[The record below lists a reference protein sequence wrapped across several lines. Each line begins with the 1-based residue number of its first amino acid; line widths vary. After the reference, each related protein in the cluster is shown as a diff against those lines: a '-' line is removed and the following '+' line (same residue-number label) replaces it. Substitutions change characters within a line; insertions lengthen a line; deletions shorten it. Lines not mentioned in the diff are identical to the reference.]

1 MKLRH
6 ATLFAMAAALS
17 INAATVMAQG
27 SDSTRRV
34 RSTTRIPV
42 TKESPGEVTLPRVD
56 TVMVYRTDTVTVYRT
71 DTLTVTRVDT
81 LRVEPTPPPV
91 AVVPQ
96 VLRQI
101 GGFYFGLAGGAALPT
116 GDLDNG
122 QTGSFHIDV
131 PFGFDPIGSPIGVR
145 FDAGYSRFDTQSQF
159 ESLASSPAI
168 MHFGGDLKLRLPVLS
183 QYASRFSVYGVGGA
197 SYNRF
202 KDIVEVGDGGISIG
216 DQIGVGGASPTVT
229 DDSWH
234 SKWGWNA
241 GGGLQFGWGRTNLFV
256 ESRLIKFKNR
266 VDINQVPLVLGLTWY

>member
-101 GGFYFGLAGGAALPT
+101 GGFVSASLAAPRCRRVISITVRRAAS
-116 GDLDNG
+116 N
-122 QTGSFHIDV
+122 IDV

-159 ESLASSPAI
+159 ESPRQQPGDHALRRRPEAPASSAE
-168 MHFGGDLKLRLPVLS
+168 PVCVAL
-183 QYASRFSVYGVGGA
+183 
-197 SYNRF
+197 
-202 KDIVEVGDGGISIG
+202 
-216 DQIGVGGASPTVT
+216 
-229 DDSWH
+229 
-234 SKWGWNA
+234 
-241 GGGLQFGWGRTNLFV
+241 
-256 ESRLIKFKNR
+256 
-266 VDINQVPLVLGLTWY
+266 LGLRRRAVLRTIGSRTSSKSAMADQHWRPDRRWRCQPDGDR